1 MNKYLLSQDNDR
13 KICKKNL
20 EMQLIPKT
28 VSMHKENHG
37 ILLPKLFWPT
47 VRKHCS
53 NDWEKPLKFEAEG
66 REFSKFLR
74 SLEQF
79 TALC

>member
-1 MNKYLLSQDNDR
+1 MHQEKETIFFQKMNNYLLSRYDR

-37 ILLPKLFWPT
+37 ILLPKLF
-47 VRKHCS
+47 
-53 NDWEKPLKFEAEG
+53 
-66 REFSKFLR
+66 
-74 SLEQF
+74 
-79 TALC
+79 

>member
-37 ILLPKLFWPT
+37 NIFF
-47 VRKHCS
+47 RKS
-53 NDWEKPLKFEAEG
+53 W
-66 REFSKFLR
+66 FLQMNT
-74 SLEQF
+74 E
-79 TALC
+79 